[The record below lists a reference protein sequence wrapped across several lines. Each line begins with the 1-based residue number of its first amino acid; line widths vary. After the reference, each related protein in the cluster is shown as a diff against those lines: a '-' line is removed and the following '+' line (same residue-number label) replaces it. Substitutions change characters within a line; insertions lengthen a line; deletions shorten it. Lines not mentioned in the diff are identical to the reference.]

1 MVNDVPGRYML
12 EDLKGQ
18 SAAID
23 AVVKRF
29 FIQAEQLDRVEIGM
43 WFSKEVLFT
52 GCGATY
58 ALALTTASLYQ
69 KQGIRSSAVPASEIY
84 FYPQTIPERAETL
97 IAFSRSGETSETLK
111 SVEQFRHKKSD
122 GKVIAITAN
131 IRSSLALSSDLV
143 LDCSDVGEASIIETR
158 SFSGMFVLAQLL
170 IAWQQKNTE
179 RLDELKKI
187 PDDLDLYNNKV
198 IDISKRIAAD
208 RTIERFIFLGGGPL
222 FGIAYQASLT
232 FKECLACWA
241 EAFHPLEFRHGPRT
255 TATLGA
261 FVCLFASENDEIAK
275 QEKLVL
281 TEMKDQGASILVF
294 DEKQRVF
301 NNFQENERSIIDPA
315 VTINYRLIL
324 VCLIF
329 SQWLAYFKSL
339 SAGVNPDQ
347 PANLKAV
354 TRL

>member
-1 MVNDVPGRYML
+1 MNDVSGRYML

-18 SAAID
+18 PAAID

-29 FIQAEQLDRVEIGM
+29 FIQTEQLDRVEIGM
-43 WFSKEVLFT
+43 WFSRDVLLA

-69 KQGIRSSAVPASEIY
+69 TQGIRSSAIPASEIY
-84 FYPQTIPERAETL
+84 FYPQAIPEKAETL

-111 SVEQFRHKKSD
+111 SVEQFRQQRPE
-122 GKVIAITAN
+122 GKVIAITVN
-131 IRSSLALSSDLV
+131 MRSSLALSSDLV
-143 LDCSDVGEASIIETR
+143 LDCSDAAETSIIETR
-158 SFSGMFVLAQLL
+158 SFSGMFLLAQLL
-170 IAWQQKNTE
+170 IAWLQKDTE
-179 RLDELKKI
+179 RLNGLKTLSKDLDSQSKKI
-187 PDDLDLYNNKV
+187 IEV
-198 IDISKRIAAD
+198 TKRIAENSSV
-208 RTIERFIFLGGGPL
+208 ERFVFLGGGPL
-222 FGIAYQASLT
+222 YGIAYQASLT
-232 FKECLACWA
+232 LKECLACWA

-255 TATLGA
+255 TATRGA
-261 FVCLFASENDEIAK
+261 FVCLFASENDAIAQ

-281 TEMKDQGASILVF
+281 TEMKDQGACTLVF
-294 DEKQRVF
+294 EEKQQVF
-301 NNFQENERSIIDPA
+301 NDFLELERFIVEPVA
-315 VTINYRLIL
+315 VSDCSLIL

-339 SAGVNPDQ
+339 STGVNPDQ